1 MKLTSATLLLL
12 KNFSTINPGIV
23 IKPGSVISTMDPN
36 KTVLAK
42 ARVKETFEKECA
54 ISNLPRFLG
63 VLSFI
68 SDPDLE
74 FEDEHLVLK
83 TSVESVKFRYGTP
96 SLIAVPPNKGI
107 TVTEDVKFR
116 LLASVFSNIMKA
128 QGAMQLKEVAVTGND
143 EGVFLST
150 LDFKNKTGDSYSV
163 RVADSNGHNF
173 TFLFNP
179 SNLKFISDDYDVVL
193 SSKGLMYLKNLEGNL
208 EYWVPA
214 EKDSTF
220 T

>member
-23 IKPGSVISTMDPN
+23 IKPGSILSTMDPN

-42 ARVKETFEKECA
+42 ATVKEQFQKECA
-54 ISNLPRFLG
+54 ISNLPKFLG
-63 VLSFI
+63 VLSFL
-68 SDPDLE
+68 SDPDLD
-74 FEDEHLVLK
+74 FEDEHICL
-83 TSVESVKFRYGTP
+83 TQGSTSVKFRYGNP
-96 SLIAVPPNKGI
+96 SLIAVPPDKGI
-107 TVTEDVKFR
+107 TVSEDAKFR
-116 LLASVFSNIMKA
+116 LLSTVFSNLMKA
-128 QGAMQLKEVAVTGND
+128 QGAMQLKEVAVIGNE

-150 LDFKNKTGDSYSV
+150 LDFKNKTGDSFSV
-163 RVADSNGHNF
+163 RVGDSNGRTF

-179 SNLKFISDDYDVVL
+179 SNLKFINDDYDVVL
-193 SSKGLMYLKNLEGNL
+193 SSKGLMHLKNLEGNL